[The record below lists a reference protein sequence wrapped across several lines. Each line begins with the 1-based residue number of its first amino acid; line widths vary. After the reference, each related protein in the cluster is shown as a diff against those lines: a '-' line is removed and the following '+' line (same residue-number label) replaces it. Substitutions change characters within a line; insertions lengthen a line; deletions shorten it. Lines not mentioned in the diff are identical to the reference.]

1 MNMKHSRLIST
12 AIGLAMAMI
21 ATAQTTLDDC
31 QKWAA
36 ENYPLLKRYE
46 LLQATTDY
54 TVANINK
61 GWLPQLSAG
70 AQATLQSDVMSLP
83 DGLKSIM
90 SQAGYN
96 VKGLKKDQYKVA
108 IDVSQTIYDG
118 GSIKAAKQAARAE
131 GEAKARQND
140 VDMFAIR
147 DRVNNL
153 FFGILLAED
162 KLRLNSDLQQ
172 LLLDNCRKL
181 EAMVKGG
188 TATNA
193 DLDAVK
199 AEYLNARQQQVE
211 LSSARNSYVRMLEI
225 FTGRQIEQPLKRPEA
240 AVPEDIGTQRPELSL
255 FNAQA
260 KQLNA
265 RSAQLDAA
273 IRPRLSLFA
282 QGYYGYPGYNMFEDM
297 FSHDWSLNGMIGMR
311 LSWNISS
318 LYTHKNE
325 KRKLATAANE
335 IENARDVF
343 LFNNRLQTTQERMA
357 VERYRKIMADDD
369 EIIQLR
375 TSVRQAAEAKLS
387 HGIIDVNGLL
397 QEITRENTA
406 RTQQSVHEIEMLKA
420 IYELKDKLGIKN

>member
-1 MNMKHSRLIST
+1 MKHSRLIST

-21 ATAQTTLDDC
+21 ATAQTTLNDC

-162 KLRLNSDLQQ
+162 KLKLNSDLQQ

-211 LSSARNSYVRMLEI
+211 LSSAKNSYVRMLEI

-240 AVPEDIGTQRPELSL
+240 TVPDNISTQRPELSL
-255 FNAQA
+255 FNAQTR
-260 KQLNA
+260 QLNA

-357 VERYRKIMADDD
+357 VERYRRIMADDD

>member
-1 MNMKHSRLIST
+1 MKHSRLIST

-21 ATAQTTLDDC
+21 ATAQTTLNDC

-96 VKGLKKDQYKVA
+96 VKGLKKDQYKVS

-131 GEAKARQND
+131 GEAKARRND

-162 KLRLNSDLQQ
+162 KLKLNSDLQQ

-188 TATNA
+188 TATKA
-193 DLDAVK
+193 DFDAVK

-211 LSSARNSYVRMLEI
+211 LSSAKNSYVRMLEI

-240 AVPEDIGTQRPELSL
+240 AMPEDIGTQRPELSL
-255 FNAQA
+255 FNAQTR
-260 KQLNA
+260 QLNA

-357 VERYRKIMADDD
+357 VERYRRIMADDD

-375 TSVRQAAEAKLS
+375 TSVRLAAEAKLS

-420 IYELKDKLGIKN
+420 IYELKEKLGIM

>member
-1 MNMKHSRLIST
+1 
-12 AIGLAMAMI
+12 MI
-21 ATAQTTLDDC
+21 ATAQTTLNDC

-162 KLRLNSDLQQ
+162 KLKLNSDLQQ

-211 LSSARNSYVRMLEI
+211 LSSAKNSYVRMLEI

-240 AVPEDIGTQRPELSL
+240 AVPEDISTQRPELSL
-255 FNAQA
+255 FNAQTR
-260 KQLNA
+260 QLNA

-357 VERYRKIMADDD
+357 VERYRRIIADDD
-369 EIIQLR
+369 EIIRLR

-420 IYELKDKLGIKN
+420 IYELKDKLGIM

>member
-1 MNMKHSRLIST
+1 MKHSRLIST

-21 ATAQTTLDDC
+21 ATAQTTLNDC

-162 KLRLNSDLQQ
+162 KLKLNSDLQQ

-188 TATNA
+188 TATKA

-240 AVPEDIGTQRPELSL
+240 AVPEDISTQRPELSL

-260 KQLNA
+260 RQLNA

-325 KRKLATAANE
+325 KRKIATAANE

-357 VERYRKIMADDD
+357 VERYRRIIADDD

>member
-1 MNMKHSRLIST
+1 MNMKHSRLTST

-21 ATAQTTLDDC
+21 ATAQTTLYDC

-225 FTGRQIEQPLKRPEA
+225 FTGRHIKQPLKRPEA
-240 AVPEDIGTQRPELSL
+240 AVPEDISTQRPELSL

-273 IRPRLSLFA
+273 IRPRLTLFA

-357 VERYRKIMADDD
+357 VERYRRIIADDD

-375 TSVRQAAEAKLS
+375 TSVRLAAEAKLS

-420 IYELKDKLGIKN
+420 IYELKDKLGIM

>member
-1 MNMKHSRLIST
+1 MKHSRLIST
-12 AIGLAMAMI
+12 AVGLAMLMTAN
-21 ATAQTTLDDC
+21 AQTTLSDC

-83 DGLKSIM
+83 DGLTGIM

-118 GSIKAAKQAARAE
+118 GNIKAAKQAARAE

-140 VDMFAIR
+140 VDMYAVR

-153 FFGILLAED
+153 FFGILLVDD
-162 KLRLNSDLQQ
+162 KLKINSDLQA

-188 TATNA
+188 TATQA

-199 AEYLNARQQQVE
+199 AEYLNASQQHVE
-211 LSSARNSYVRMLEI
+211 LSSAKNSYVKMLEI
-225 FTGRQIEQPLKRPEA
+225 FAGRQIDQQLVRPEA
-240 AVPEDIGTQRPELSL
+240 KEPDNISTQRPELSL
-255 FNAQA
+255 FDAQSR
-260 KQLNA
+260 QLNA
-265 RSAQLDAA
+265 RSAQIDAT

-297 FSHDWSLNGMIGMR
+297 FSRDWSLNGMVGVRM
-311 LSWNISS
+311 SWNISS
-318 LYTHKNE
+318 LYTHKSE
-325 KRKLATAANE
+325 KRKITTAANE
-335 IENARDVF
+335 IENAREVF
-343 LFNNRLQTTQERMA
+343 LFNNRMQTTQERLA
-357 VERYRKIMADDD
+357 VERYRKIMTDDD
-369 EIIQLR
+369 EIIRLR
-375 TSVRQAAEAKLS
+375 TSVRKAAEAKLT

-397 QEITRENTA
+397 QEITRENKA

-420 IYELKDKLGIKN
+420 IYELKDKLGIGG

>member
-1 MNMKHSRLIST
+1 MKYSRLIST

-21 ATAQTTLDDC
+21 ATAQTTLNDC

-83 DGLKSIM
+83 NGLKSIM

-140 VDMFAIR
+140 VDMFTIR

-162 KLRLNSDLQQ
+162 KLKLNSDLQQ

-211 LSSARNSYVRMLEI
+211 LSSAKNSYVRMLEI

-240 AVPEDIGTQRPELSL
+240 AVPEDISTQRPELSL

-260 KQLNA
+260 RQLNA

-273 IRPRLSLFA
+273 IRPRLTLFA

-297 FSHDWSLNGMIGMR
+297 FSRDWSLNGMIGMR

-357 VERYRKIMADDD
+357 VERYRRIIADDD

>member
-1 MNMKHSRLIST
+1 MT
-12 AIGLAMAMI
+12 
-21 ATAQTTLDDC
+21 ATAQTTLNDC

-108 IDVSQTIYDG
+108 IDVSQKIYDG

-147 DRVNNL
+147 DRVSNL
-153 FFGILLAED
+153 FFGILLVED
-162 KLRLNSDLQQ
+162 KLKLNSDLQQ
-172 LLLDNCRKL
+172 LLLDNCHKL

-211 LSSARNSYVRMLEI
+211 LSSAKNSYVRMLEI

-255 FNAQA
+255 FNAQTR
-260 KQLNA
+260 QLNA

-297 FSHDWSLNGMIGMR
+297 FSHDWSLNGMIGIR

-357 VERYRKIMADDD
+357 VERYRKIIADDD

-420 IYELKDKLGIKN
+420 IYELKDKLGIM

>member
-1 MNMKHSRLIST
+1 MKHSRLIST
-12 AIGLAMAMI
+12 AVGLAMLMTAN
-21 ATAQTTLDDC
+21 AQTTLSDC

-83 DGLKSIM
+83 DGLTGIM

-118 GSIKAAKQAARAE
+118 GNIKAAKQAARAE

-140 VDMFAIR
+140 VDMYAVR

-153 FFGILLAED
+153 FFGILLVDD
-162 KLRLNSDLQQ
+162 KLKINSDLQA

-188 TATNA
+188 TATQA

-199 AEYLNARQQQVE
+199 AEYLNASQQHVE
-211 LSSARNSYVRMLEI
+211 LSSAKNSYVKMLEI
-225 FTGRQIEQPLKRPEA
+225 FAGRQIDQQLVRPEA
-240 AVPEDIGTQRPELSL
+240 KEPDNISTQRPELSL
-255 FNAQA
+255 FDAQSR
-260 KQLNA
+260 QLNA
-265 RSAQLDAA
+265 RSAQIDAT

-297 FSHDWSLNGMIGMR
+297 FSRDWSLNGMVGVRM
-311 LSWNISS
+311 SWNISS

-325 KRKLATAANE
+325 KRKIATAANE
-335 IENARDVF
+335 IENAREVF
-343 LFNNRLQTTQERMA
+343 LFNNRMQTTQERLA
-357 VERYRKIMADDD
+357 VERYRKIMTDDD
-369 EIIQLR
+369 EIIRLR
-375 TSVRQAAEAKLS
+375 TSVRKAAEAKLT

-397 QEITRENTA
+397 QEITRENNA

-420 IYELKDKLGIKN
+420 IYELKDKLGIGD